1 MTNDPTNFSAG
12 RPAAES
18 APPDLPPP
26 LPPASEPPPL
36 PPPAPPAVPPPP
48 PVPVTARP
56 GLAQVSGRLKSAW
69 EQTGL
74 SAAPVPTLICI
85 SGLEKGRRHVF
96 DQVETSFGSGPE
108 NALVSADSSIPAHLG
123 RFVLEGSKV
132 RFEACEG
139 RTVAVNGIAA
149 GAALLGE
156 GDQILLGD
164 SLWVYDEPGR
174 ADAVLR
180 NVASGVST
188 LTGLDRIEAFSF
200 KRLFAEVLRKR
211 SPREI
216 EEHLMAGTQGR
227 IPALQEIQTS
237 WPQPWLFVQA
247 LGLALLA
254 SFGLFILQWVF
265 HNPKGIP
272 GLIMLGA
279 MAVPFAMAV
288 FFFEMNAPKNISF
301 LHLLYGVFLGG
312 VASLIITLVLFKVF
326 SFLSASMGASAA
338 GPIEETAKLLTVL
351 LVMRGHPEY
360 RWTLNGVLL
369 GGAVGV
375 GFALYETAGYG
386 FEVFLAPAIHKA
398 VMIASERPDLLNSWD
413 GLSALGYHGSIAG
426 APHMIDNLIARGW
439 QAIGTHE
446 IWTAMAAGALFRV
459 KGDRP
464 FSFSMLADTRFLRV
478 FVFVILLHMTWNWG
492 DPAVWAM
499 FIIQTLHLPVSP
511 GLAANTFLYLKIAL
525 LIVAGWFALLSMIQ
539 SGLNEIR
546 EAQRRERTGG
556 AA

>member
-1 MTNDPTNFSAG
+1 M
-12 RPAAES
+12 
-18 APPDLPPP
+18 
-26 LPPASEPPPL
+26 
-36 PPPAPPAVPPPP
+36 PP
-48 PVPVTARP
+48 PVQVATPAF
-56 GLAQVSGRLKSAW
+56 AQVTDKLKSAW

-74 SAAPVPTLICI
+74 NAAPVPTLICI
-85 SGLEKGRRHVF
+85 SGPEKGRRHVF
-96 DQVETSFGSGPE
+96 TQAETWTGRDPG
-108 NALVSADSSIPAHLG
+108 NALISDDPDVPAHLG

-139 RTVAVNGIAA
+139 LAVAVNGAST
-149 GAALLGE
+149 GNALLGE

-216 EEHLMAGTQGR
+216 EEHLMVGTQGR
-227 IPALQEIQTS
+227 IPTLQEIQTS

-254 SFGLFILQWVF
+254 SLGLFILQWVF

-301 LHLLYGVFLGG
+301 LQLLYGVFLGG

-326 SFLSASMGASAA
+326 SFLSINMGASAA

-351 LVMRGHPEY
+351 LVMRGHGEY
-360 RWTLNGVLL
+360 RWTLNGILL

-398 VMIASERPDLLNSWD
+398 VMIAAERPDLLSSWD

-492 DPAVWAM
+492 DPGVWAK
-499 FIIQTLHLPVSP
+499 FVIQTFHLPISA
-511 GLAANTFLYLKIAL
+511 GLAANTFMYLKIGL
-525 LIVAGWFALLSMIQ
+525 LIMVGWFALLSMIQ

-546 EAQRRERTGG
+546 EAQRRERTG
-556 AA
+556 AAS